1 MRRIHLDFI
10 SPRRPVGVAGW
21 LVLML
26 GICMAAIV
34 VGWDYGYWRPL
45 VAADADK
52 LRGLQAGIASRR
64 TAMAQGIDPQLAA
77 EWQRAIAVA
86 DTLNVPWAGLFA
98 SVEAE
103 AERPVAILSLE
114 SDASKRDLILNG
126 EARTLDDMLAYYRLL
141 EQQTIF
147 SGLTLNTHQ
156 INRQDPQRP
165 IRFRVTAKWAA
176 SS

>member
-1 MRRIHLDFI
+1 MRRIHLDFV
-10 SPRRPVGVAGW
+10 SPCRPVGVPGW

-26 GICMAAIV
+26 GICMAATV
-34 VGWDYGYWRPL
+34 VGWDHGYWRPL
-45 VAADADK
+45 VAADADT
-52 LRGLQAGIASRR
+52 LRSLQAGIAARR
-64 TAMAQGIDPQLAA
+64 TAVAKMDDPQLAA

-86 DTLNVPWAGLFA
+86 DELNVPWAGLFA
-98 SVEAE
+98 TFEAE

-114 SDASKRDLILNG
+114 SDAGKRDLILNG
-126 EARTLDDMLAYYRLL
+126 EARNLDAMLAYYRLL
-141 EQQTIF
+141 QQQQIF

-176 SS
+176 RS